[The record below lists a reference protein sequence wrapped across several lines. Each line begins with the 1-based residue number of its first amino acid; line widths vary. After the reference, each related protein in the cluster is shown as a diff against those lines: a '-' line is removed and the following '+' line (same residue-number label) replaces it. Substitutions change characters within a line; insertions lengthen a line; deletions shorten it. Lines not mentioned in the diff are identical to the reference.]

1 MKKSSSKTKLNT
13 KKILT
18 TIIIILSIVAI
29 VKISYDMGNRHVYDL
44 IEKRV
49 DTVKDAIDETTNK
62 LYKGIRKNIGI
73 DKYDNDDSIKE
84 HYYDIRG
91 GVQGIDNLDMG
102 LGLLSQPINPGNAVD
117 IPSRFKNQPWYPNMS
132 LPPQVIGCGG
142 RRQGCLGGTQ
152 IGIPTTY
159 PPIDISDTNIAPTT
173 IAQVGL
179 NYNYNRLHKVGVI
192 QKVFGNE
199 NQVYPLYSRK
209 DPYNRNR
216 YQYFTV
222 LGPLNQMVPVITKSP
237 NDELGTNESV
247 KIQGNTGVYRTT
259 IYENNYPRY
268 FPTLY

>member
-1 MKKSSSKTKLNT
+1 VLSF
-13 KKILT
+13 ILFIT
-18 TIIIILSIVAI
+18 SFILVKVSI
-29 VKISYDMGNRHVYDL
+29 L
-44 IEKRV
+44 
-49 DTVKDAIDETTNK
+49 
-62 LYKGIRKNIGI
+62 IGI
-73 DKYDNDDSIKE
+73 DNNDDVVKE

-91 GVQGIDNLDMG
+91 NIDGINNLDMG
-102 LGLLSQPINPGNAVD
+102 LGLLSQPINTGSAVD

-132 LPPQVIGCGG
+132 LPPEVIGCGG

-173 IAQVGL
+173 IAQPGL

-237 NDELGTNESV
+237 NNELGTNESV
-247 KIQGNTGVYRTT
+247 KIQGNTGIYRTT
-259 IYENNYPRY
+259 VYENNYPRY

>member
-1 MKKSSSKTKLNT
+1 MKKNNKTT
-13 KKILT
+13 KNFLLIL
-18 TIIIILSIVAI
+18 IVILSIVAI
-29 VKISYDMGNRHVYDL
+29 VKISYDMGNQHVYDL
-44 IEKRV
+44 IEERV
-49 DTVKDAIDETTNK
+49 DTVKDVIQDTTGK
-62 LYKGIRKNIGI
+62 IYKGIRKNIGI
-73 DKYDNDDSIKE
+73 DNNDDVVKE

-91 GVQGIDNLDMG
+91 NIDGINNLDMG
-102 LGLLSQPINPGNAVD
+102 LGLLSQPINTGSAVD

-132 LPPQVIGCGG
+132 LPPEVIGCGG

-173 IAQVGL
+173 IAQPGL

-237 NDELGTNESV
+237 NNELGTNESV
-247 KIQGNTGVYRTT
+247 KIQGNTGIYRTT
-259 IYENNYPRY
+259 VYENNYPRY